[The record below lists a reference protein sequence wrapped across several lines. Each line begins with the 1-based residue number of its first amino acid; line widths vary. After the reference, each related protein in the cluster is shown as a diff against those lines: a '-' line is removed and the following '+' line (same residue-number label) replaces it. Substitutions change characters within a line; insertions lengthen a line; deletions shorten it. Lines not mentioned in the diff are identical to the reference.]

1 MATIRI
7 SKRARLLCCLLPLA
21 LIVGG
26 CVSSTLEPDQFRP
39 VGAANKPTAEST
51 AMSSEPVTIS
61 PVQSVQGTPQPAKGS
76 EQKPDPNGIDEVAR
90 QRAIAEMRAK
100 GQQTSGQK
108 TTIGALP
115 EPATSQLTNAERE
128 QKAKELAEKVDAVNE
143 TISEGEV
150 ETKQQSI
157 RRLQQ
162 KARSHYENA
171 IENIEN

>member
-1 MATIRI
+1 MF
-7 SKRARLLCCLLPLA
+7 
-21 LIVGG
+21 IVGG
-26 CVSSTLEPDQFRP
+26 CVSSALEPGQFRP
-39 VGAANKPTAEST
+39 VGAANKPTSQST
-51 AMSSEPVTIS
+51 ARSSEPVAINPSKT
-61 PVQSVQGTPQPAKGS
+61 VDETQQSGNSAAKNT
-76 EQKPDPNGIDEVAR
+76 DPNGIDEAAR

-100 GQQTSGQK
+100 GQKTSGQK

-115 EPATSQLTNAERE
+115 EPATSQLTDVERE
-128 QKAKELAEKVDAVNE
+128 QKARELSEKVDAVNE

-162 KARSHYENA
+162 KAKSHYENA